1 MPKRK
6 SAVDEKFSFNEC
18 LEILATEGIDSENV
32 PAELKGWVLVTA
44 LKKSSQTVHDQI
56 FNDLYNNVL
65 NGESGVRVSAPV
77 EYESENEEEDS
88 DSEVEEKGKGWTPAK
103 HYSNPSKTSSGKI
116 ENRGAHMKKGAKQS
130 SGPKV
135 YQKIPKSQQKQRG
148 RPKKEGGS
156 SVAKKSTSSGYQKIP
171 AHLQKKRG
179 RPSLKEAS
187 VEEKDENSSVEAE
200 TAEGDN
206 AEIEEKAE
214 SVKDDEVSAETA
226 VEM

>member
-6 SAVDEKFSFNEC
+6 SAIEEKFTFNEC

-32 PAELKGWVLVTA
+32 PAELKGWILVTA
-44 LKKSSQTVHDQI
+44 MKKSSQTVHDQI

-65 NGESGVRVSAPV
+65 NGETAVRAEPV
-77 EYESENEEEDS
+77 EYESDVEDS
-88 DSEVEEKGKGWTPAK
+88 DDSEVEEKGKGWTPAK
-103 HYSNPSKTSSGKI
+103 HYSGSSKSPGKAGKV
-116 ENRGAHMKKGAKQS
+116 ENRGAHLKKGAIR
-130 SGPKV
+130 GPPKV

-148 RPKKEGGS
+148 RPKKEGS
-156 SVAKKSTSSGYQKIP
+156 SVSKKSSGGYQKIP

-179 RPSLKEAS
+179 RPSLKE
-187 VEEKDENSSVEAE
+187 EESVEAE

-206 AEIEEKAE
+206 EETGADEVAADEPKGE
-214 SVKDDEVSAETA
+214 EEVSAETA